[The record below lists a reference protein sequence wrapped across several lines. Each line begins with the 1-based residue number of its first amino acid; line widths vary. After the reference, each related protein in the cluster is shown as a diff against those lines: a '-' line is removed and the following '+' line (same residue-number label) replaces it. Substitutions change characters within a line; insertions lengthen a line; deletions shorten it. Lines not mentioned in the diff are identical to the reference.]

1 MANYKWKIEYR
12 PMASTSILGLKEQK
26 FTDYKEMLPV
36 LGAVSM
42 ISWNVFVSTKVK
54 GKWEHTRT
62 IEGHIVK

>member
-1 MANYKWKIEYR
+1 
-12 PMASTSILGLKEQK
+12 MASTSILGLKEQK

>member
-1 MANYKWKIEYR
+1 MANYKWKIEYN
-12 PMASTSILGLKEQK
+12 PMASRGAMKEQK

-62 IEGHIVK
+62 IEGHLVK

>member
-1 MANYKWKIEYR
+1 MANYKWKIEYT
-12 PMASTSILGLKEQK
+12 PMASMGGMKEQK
-26 FTDYKEMLPV
+26 FIDYKDMLPV

-62 IEGHIVK
+62 IEGHLVK